1 MDIYLVE
8 VGDTIELIAKKYDV
22 SVEKLIND
30 NNFTDPYNLVPG
42 ESVVIAYP
50 SKTYTVRE
58 GDTLDSIASINDI
71 SLNELLRNN
80 PVLIDDNIY
89 PGEVLT
95 ISYNRDAEVY
105 MHGYTSTIVDRRIL
119 RKNLPY
125 LTYLS
130 IINYTI
136 VKNGE
141 IFGSEDDRG
150 IIQLAEAYGV
160 IPIMHLASLTNLG
173 EIDLEITNEILT
185 NEELQDKLF
194 NSVLQLLKEKGYY
207 GVNISA
213 QYISSANSV
222 LFNNYAKRLSDLIS
236 SEGYL
241 TFITINPVVAT
252 SDEEDI
258 YENIDY
264 TSIGSTVDTI
274 LFMQYRWGLNELP
287 PAPIVSIINIDIF
300 IDYVLSQVPGDKIYS
315 GIPTFGYIWE
325 LPYIRGVSE
334 GNSITIDN
342 AINLARNTNSI
353 IQFDEFSQTP
363 YFITETGSDSIVYF
377 VNAITVDSHV
387 SLLLENGIKG
397 VGIWNVMIYFAQLWL
412 VINSQ
417 YKIVKLLPEY

>member
-71 SLNELLRNN
+71 SLNEL
-80 PVLIDDNIY
+80 Y

-185 NEELQDKLF
+185 NEEL
-194 NSVLQLLKEKGYY
+194 
-207 GVNISA
+207 
-213 QYISSANSV
+213 
-222 LFNNYAKRLSDLIS
+222 
-236 SEGYL
+236 
-241 TFITINPVVAT
+241 
-252 SDEEDI
+252 
-258 YENIDY
+258 
-264 TSIGSTVDTI
+264 
-274 LFMQYRWGLNELP
+274 
-287 PAPIVSIINIDIF
+287 
-300 IDYVLSQVPGDKIYS
+300 
-315 GIPTFGYIWE
+315 
-325 LPYIRGVSE
+325 
-334 GNSITIDN
+334 
-342 AINLARNTNSI
+342 
-353 IQFDEFSQTP
+353 
-363 YFITETGSDSIVYF
+363 
-377 VNAITVDSHV
+377 
-387 SLLLENGIKG
+387 
-397 VGIWNVMIYFAQLWL
+397 
-412 VINSQ
+412 
-417 YKIVKLLPEY
+417 